1 MPSLTDVI
9 AGAGALASDVQQLID
24 AWKGTAGKGVP
35 ASLTAVND
43 AIAWALA
50 VRNNDPGAGKTAI
63 FYKYDG
69 TVLLQADKNG
79 VAASADGVATT
90 APVATTTATQTLSGK
105 TLASP
110 TITGDMIN
118 ASGRMAAWEFAL
130 PGYQIALK
138 LAVLPS
144 VANGSI
150 GNRLFNNQ
158 TAELIGLLVVVA
170 NGGPVGVFNVSNG
183 SVTIMSDPANVF
195 GITSGVGVKHN
206 VYWNSGNARVELSN
220 NSGSAASYYLAGLG
234 L

>member
-1 MPSLTDVI
+1 VPSFVDVV
-9 AGAGALASDVQQLID
+9 AGASALASDVQQIVD
-24 AWKGTAGKGVP
+24 ALKGSSGKGVP
-35 ASLTAVND
+35 ISLTALND
-43 AIAWALA
+43 AVNFALA
-50 VRNNDPGAGKTAI
+50 VRNNDAGASKAAA
-63 FYKYDG
+63 FYKADG
-69 TVLLQADKNG
+69 TVLLQVDKNG
-79 VAASADGVATT
+79 VSASADGVATS
-90 APVATTTATQTLSGK
+90 APVATTTATQTLSSK

-110 TITGDMIN
+110 AVTGDMIN
-118 ASGRMAAWEFAL
+118 ASGRIAAWEFAL

-158 TAELIGLLVVVA
+158 TADLIGLLVVVA

-206 VYWNSGNARVELSN
+206 IYWNSGNARVELSN